1 MARKTNFRLTLQDN
15 SPVILTFSLL
25 CAGVLALEWLVGDT
39 YTDLL
44 FSVYPASLRDL
55 LTYPRFVLHVLG
67 HADWSHF
74 LSNITL
80 LLVIGPPLEER
91 YGSRRLWWC
100 IAITALISGV
110 IHFILAPAGT
120 ALLGA
125 SGIVFMLILLSSLS
139 GMSGGIPLTL
149 LAVGVIYLGDEV
161 YAALTQQDSIAQL
174 THIVGGVCGAVLG
187 LAMRTKKF

>member
-1 MARKTNFRLTLQDN
+1 MARKKKFRLTLQYN
-15 SPVILTFSLL
+15 SPVVLTFSLL
-25 CAGVLALEWLVGDT
+25 CLGVLGLEWLVGDT
-39 YTDLL
+39 YTNLL
-44 FSVYPASLRDL
+44 FSVYPASLTDP
-55 LTYPRFVLHVLG
+55 LTYPRMVLHVLG

-100 IAITALISGV
+100 IAITALVSGL
-110 IHFILAPAGT
+110 IHFIFAPSGT

-125 SGIVFMLILLSSLS
+125 SGIVFMLILLASLS

-149 LAVGVIYLGDEV
+149 LVVGVIYLGDEV
-161 YAALTQQDSIAQL
+161 YAALTQQDSVSQL
-174 THIVGGVCGAVLG
+174 THIVGGECGAVLG
-187 LAMRTKKF
+187 LAMRAKRF